1 MTAPPAPRHH
11 AGRGKHGA
19 GGCACAAEALPPA
32 CPAETETEAC
42 PLPALCPNV
51 PDVAACG
58 GGGLFGAMRWR
69 GAGWRWRRSGQ
80 AGGWAGV
87 RTRPP
92 PHASPS
98 LPPTAPQ
105 TEGGA
110 RNAPRPAIMLRF
122 HPRFLTVLIPVP
134 TDMNKVFRW
143 IENKLVKIKTHLNRL
158 VNYIHLLRGVSLNMD
173 ICCLS

>member
-1 MTAPPAPRHH
+1 MRAWRGALPPASPTSHGHH

-19 GGCACAAEALPPA
+19 GGCAGAAEALPPA
-32 CPAETETEAC
+32 CPAEAETEAC

-98 LPPTAPQ
+98 LPPYAPQ

-110 RNAPRPAIMLRF
+110 RNAPRHALMLRF
-122 HPRFLTVLIPVP
+122 HPRFLTILILIPAN
-134 TDMNKVFRW
+134 MNNVF
-143 IENKLVKIKTHLNRL
+143 
-158 VNYIHLLRGVSLNMD
+158 
-173 ICCLS
+173 